1 VSDEANPQERAQQE
15 EQVSRLLKSGM
26 APEAYERLIT
36 VKAADKKVYEAALRY
51 VLYYVQKGQKVD
63 DGTLVKI
70 LETVSS
76 SMRKDV
82 SISFKRK

>member
-1 VSDEANPQERAQQE
+1 MSDEANQQERAQQE
-15 EQVSRLLKSGM
+15 EQVSRLLKAGM

-36 VKAADKKVYEAALRY
+36 VKAADHKVYEAALRY

-63 DGTLVKI
+63 DRALVKI